1 MDNSSLNIVTGTVTH
16 GAGYG
21 AQLGFPTANL
31 DAGAFERLKEKPVL
45 GIYAGMALLAGDK
58 QEYLAA
64 IVVGQKDHA
73 GVPRVEAHLLDFD
86 GSLYGRELS
95 LTLIRYLRPF
105 KEFGSEA
112 ELKTQIRADVARV
125 RGTDNKISRQPRA
138 R

>member
-1 MDNSSLNIVTGTVTH
+1 MKDTMQIVGTVIS
-16 GAGYG
+16 GDGYG
-21 AQLGFPTANL
+21 RRLGFPTANL
-31 DAGAFERLKEKPVL
+31 DAGAWGRSKKKPKL
-45 GIYAGMALLAGDK
+45 GIFAGTALLAGDT

-64 IVVGQKDHA
+64 IVIGPTDQK

-112 ELKTQIRADVARV
+112 ELKKQIRADVTQV
-125 RGTDNKISRQPRA
+125 RETDNKISRQPRV